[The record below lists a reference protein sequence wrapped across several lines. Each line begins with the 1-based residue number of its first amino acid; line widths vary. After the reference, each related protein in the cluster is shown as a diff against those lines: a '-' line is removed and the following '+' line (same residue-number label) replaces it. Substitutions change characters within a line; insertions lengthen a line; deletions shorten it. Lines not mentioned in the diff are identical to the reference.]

1 LESNSSKD
9 ALVTKFM
16 PSMIKFIRICL
27 LSLLA
32 VVIVQSTGAQK
43 NYVITPDYCYKRAL
57 ETYPLVQQGGLFNRI
72 HELQINT
79 LKAGNL
85 PQVAINGQASY
96 QSDVTELP
104 IHLPNISIPTIDKDS
119 YKATLDFSQVIYGG
133 GSYLQQ
139 AAVEDINLKMNQQ
152 NLETELYKLKERINQ
167 YFVAILLI
175 DESNKL
181 NKLLRDDLS
190 EKLSRLES
198 GVRNG
203 TTLQSNADVMKAEI
217 IKTEQ
222 RITESRYN
230 REATIKILSE
240 LISDTLSTE
249 VVFELPD
256 PIVNTSV
263 FVNNRPE
270 FRLFDMQLAR
280 FDSQKKLV
288 STRLNPRVTGFATL
302 GYGRPGL
309 NMLLNEFD
317 SYYIFGAKLTW
328 NLWNWNQTR
337 NDRYVLDLQS
347 GITRTQKETFDKNV
361 AVAIQQYIADIIQYE
376 QIIKSDQQIIELRG
390 NITKSAS
397 SQLDNGIITSTD
409 YLQELNAE
417 MMAKLNLA
425 THQVQLKQARI
436 NYLAATGNL

>member
-1 LESNSSKD
+1 
-9 ALVTKFM
+9 M
-16 PSMIKFIRICL
+16 PSMKIFIRISL
-27 LSLLA
+27 LSLIA
-32 VVIVQSTGAQK
+32 VVIVQSIRAQ
-43 NYVITPDYCYKRAL
+43 NNAIITPDYCYKKAL
-57 ETYPLVQQGGLFNRI
+57 ETYPLVQQGELYNRI

-85 PQVAINGQASY
+85 PQVSVNGQASY

-104 IHLPNISIPTIDKDS
+104 IHLPNISIPAIDHDS

-133 GSYLQQ
+133 GSILEQ
-139 AAVEDINLKMNQQ
+139 AEVEDMNLKLNQQ

-175 DESNKL
+175 DESSKL
-181 NKLLRDDLS
+181 NKLLRNDLS
-190 EKLSRLES
+190 EKLSRLEA

-203 TTLQSNADVMKAEI
+203 ITLQSNTDVMKAEI

-230 REATIKILSE
+230 REATIKMLSE
-240 LISDTLSTE
+240 LISDTLSNE
-249 VVFELPD
+249 AVFELPD
-256 PIVNTSV
+256 PLVNTSV

-270 FRLFDMQLAR
+270 YRLFDIQLAR
-280 FDSQKKLV
+280 FNSQKKLV

-317 SYYIFGAKLTW
+317 TYYIFGAKLTW

-337 NDRYVLDLQS
+337 NDRNILDLQS
-347 GITRTQKETFDKNV
+347 GIARTQKETYDKNV
-361 AVAIQQYIADIIQYE
+361 AVSIQQYIADISKYE
-376 QIIKSDQQIIELRG
+376 QLIKSDQQIIELRV

-397 SQLDNGIITSTD
+397 SQLDNGIITSSD

-417 MMAKLNLA
+417 MIAKLNLA
-425 THQVQLKQARI
+425 THQVQLKQARL